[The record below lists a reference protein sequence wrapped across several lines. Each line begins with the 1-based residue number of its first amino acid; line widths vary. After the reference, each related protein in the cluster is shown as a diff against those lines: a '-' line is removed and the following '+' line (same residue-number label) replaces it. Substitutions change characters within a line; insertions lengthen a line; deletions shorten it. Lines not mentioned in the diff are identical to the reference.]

1 MNWKTITGK
10 HSMRTDLYHA
20 ETKRIASEQGALLD
34 EASVRIK
41 SLQPLTAL
49 EQNGLLHGL
58 QVLIENAIGKAK
70 QQLKAQGEVVPVSAY
85 DAFTALAR
93 LGIIEKESLPPW
105 HGIIGL
111 RNRIVHDYM
120 NMDMDRILDL
130 VKDRRH
136 AFILDFLMTPLN
148 GERE

>member
-1 MNWKTITGK
+1 
-10 HSMRTDLYHA
+10 MRTDLYHA

-70 QQLKAQGEVVPVSAY
+70 QLLKARGEVVPISAH

-93 LGIIEKESLPPW
+93 LGIIEKESLPAW
-105 HGIIGL
+105 HGVIGL

-130 VKDRRH
+130 VKNRRH
-136 AFILDFLMTPLN
+136 TFILTFLMTPLN

>member
-1 MNWKTITGK
+1 
-10 HSMRTDLYHA
+10 MRTDLYHA
-20 ETKRIASEQGALLD
+20 ETQRIASEQGALLD

-58 QVLIENAIGKAK
+58 QVMIENAIGKAK
-70 QQLKAQGEVVPVSAY
+70 QLLKARGEVVPISAH

-93 LGIIEKESLPPW
+93 LGIIEKESLPAW
-105 HGIIGL
+105 HGVIGL

-120 NMDMDRILDL
+120 KMDMDRILEL
-130 VKDRRH
+130 VKNRQH

-148 GERE
+148 GEKE